1 MSLTMRKA
9 KLPIV
14 NVNGLV
20 RELSAL
26 SGLAQEQFAAKL
38 GVT

>member
-9 KLPIV
+9 KLPVANI
-14 NVNGLV
+14 NGLV

-26 SGLAQEQFAAKL
+26 SGLAQEQL
-38 GVT
+38 LPSLV